1 MISATQGSEV
11 QTGHQAM
18 IHDAQLDFYSRRL
31 ATCSSDR
38 TIKVFAVSDEG
49 NQYLCDL
56 QGHDSPVWGVQWAHP
71 RFGNLIASCG
81 YDGQVLVHREHA
93 QNQWSVIYQY
103 KHETSVNSAMWAPH
117 EYGLIL
123 AAGSSDGNVSVHYY
137 QPDNTWSVQTFF
149 VTQLGVLSVSWAEA
163 TSVGAKTEDGKD
175 VLRIVTGSCD
185 NTAKI
190 WKCEYGQSEW
200 ENEFALKQHTGW
212 VRDVA
217 WRPSITTKTNVLAS
231 CSQDGTVVIWTQ
243 EKAGE
248 EWTSTLL
255 NKFSSPVWRVSWSI
269 TGHILGVANGDNE
282 TSLWKYSL
290 EKKWEEI
297 AEMPG
302 EEEESTASEIIA
314 EKDTAGT
321 SSAASM
327 AADEG
332 VVKNEE
338 SGETASVPPA
348 PQVQQNDMQGGYTQQ
363 QEYAEQQLPSYG
375 QYNQQ
380 YSHQQQGY

>member
-1 MISATQGSEV
+1 MGE
-11 QTGHQAM
+11 
-18 IHDAQLDFYSRRL
+18 
-31 ATCSSDR
+31 
-38 TIKVFAVSDEG
+38 
-49 NQYLCDL
+49 
-56 QGHDSPVWGVQWAHP
+56 
-71 RFGNLIASCG
+71 
-81 YDGQVLVHREHA
+81 
-93 QNQWSVIYQY
+93 
-103 KHETSVNSAMWAPH
+103 
-117 EYGLIL
+117 
-123 AAGSSDGNVSVHYY
+123 
-137 QPDNTWSVQTFF
+137 
-149 VTQLGVLSVSWAEA
+149 
-163 TSVGAKTEDGKD
+163 
-175 VLRIVTGSCD
+175 
-185 NTAKI
+185 
-190 WKCEYGQSEW
+190 
-200 ENEFALKQHTGW
+200 EFALKQHTGW

-302 EEEESTASEIIA
+302 EEEESTASADAQIIA
-314 EKDTAGT
+314 EKDTAGA

-327 AADEG
+327 ATDESAG
-332 VVKNEE
+332 KNKEP
-338 SGETASVPPA
+338 GGIASVPPPA
-348 PQVQQNDMQGGYTQQ
+348 PQVQQNDTQGDYTQQ
-363 QEYAEQQLPSYG
+363 QEYAQQQLPG

-380 YSHQQQGY
+380 YSYQQQGY